1 MDPREVKDRILENI
15 NLSVKKLQSYFA
27 ACEDETPAIRNH
39 DRVLQ
44 RLCEHLDH
52 ALLYGLQD
60 ISSGYWVLV
69 VHFTRRE
76 AVKQIEEQEHVATLL
91 GRSRAWLYLALNENS
106 LESYLR
112 LFQENQSLLQKY
124 YYKNALVCSHDHLTL
139 FLTLVS
145 GLEFIRFEL
154 ELDVPYLDLA
164 PYMPEYYKPQYL
176 LDFEDRLPS
185 NARGSDS
192 LSLNSFNSANL
203 EWDDSA
209 IAPSSED
216 YDFGDAYP
224 ATRSVPSADW
234 EDGDLLHDGS
244 IFPCP
249 PPFVLRDPQS
259 HTRSSVRRH
268 NPFTPDLSSSDVT
281 PGPGAAAAA
290 ADTPDTS
297 DPVTQDSEV
306 DVTSLDTTL
315 SYNRPPGAAE
325 PASDSTDLS
334 AQDAADGLSTSEST
348 PVHGAA
354 KRRGADFTT
363 YTENNTELE
372 VIRMVRKKRVGKRK
386 KGRSEDDGG
395 QRPLLSTSEP
405 EDPDPGACN
414 GELEER
420 PADLGEPALR
430 LPKMQDTS
438 MERVGQPLAEVI
450 EKLNGQLD
458 PQSWSRHPSEATD
471 HSFRTRSPGETPG
484 GTPGQ
489 DVGKGLQDP
498 MDFYY
503 FTPESPDS
511 PAAGGG
517 HHDAPGQSQPTHVF
531 GGPEDAGQAEEGGG
545 GETSAKGSLED
556 HSGSTPLTTATGRK
570 GSPSLSIA
578 EDSGVEEGQGTP
590 PDAPHPCEFRVDN
603 NLLLLLMIHVFR
615 ENEEQLFKMFR
626 MSTGHMEGDV
636 QLVYVLLTDCYIY
649 FLRKGAA
656 DKPYMVEDAVSYN
669 ELDYISVGLDQQTV
683 TIVCTNRR
691 RQFLVDT
698 ADVSLTEI
706 FIAALKSAMI
716 NGCREPPYPGVLTDA
731 TMERLALAKFVSME
745 SKREASEVVMMYY
758 GLVHWEDPLDEA
770 VVTFN
775 AHSSRDQ
782 VVSKE
787 GVLHYKAS
795 TSYLGRETWKTCY
808 VVLSNGILY
817 QYPERTDVTPM
828 LSINLGGEQCGGCRR
843 ANSTDRAHSFQV
855 ILTEQPSLELS
866 AANEEDMADW
876 MQHLCQA
883 VSKGVIPQGGV
894 PSPCLPCCLVLTQDK
909 IITCHQDC
917 QTSFF
922 RALGITELMDLSSL
936 GMVDGKE
943 YCVMEFT
950 QERSHFLPPWVV
962 YFSCRAELERFGS
975 SVRAAWK
982 SIYQVDLP
990 DQEIPESSVRKCED
1004 ALSLIHS
1011 AWQRSDSLCRGRS
1024 SRDPW
1029 C

>member
-124 YYKNALVCSHDHLTL
+124 YYKNALVCSHDHLAL

-145 GLEFIRFEL
+145 GLEFIRFDL
-154 ELDVPYLDLA
+154 ELDAPYLDLA

-185 NARGSDS
+185 NVRGSDS
-192 LSLNSFNSANL
+192 LSLNSFNSINSTNL

-209 IAPSSED
+209 IAPSSE
-216 YDFGDAYP
+216 
-224 ATRSVPSADW
+224 
-234 EDGDLLHDGS
+234 
-244 IFPCP
+244 
-249 PPFVLRDPQS
+249 
-259 HTRSSVRRH
+259 
-268 NPFTPDLSSSDVT
+268 
-281 PGPGAAAAA
+281 GPGTA

-297 DPVTQDSEV
+297 DPITQDSELEV
-306 DVTSLDTTL
+306 TSSETPLSYHGPLQATHQDVT
-315 SYNRPPGAAE
+315 
-325 PASDSTDLS
+325 
-334 AQDAADGLSTSEST
+334 DGLSTSEST
-348 PVHGAA
+348 PVHGASR
-354 KRRGADFTT
+354 KMGGSTNFTT
-363 YTENNTELE
+363 YTESNSELE
-372 VIRMVRKKRVGKRK
+372 VIRIVRKKRGGKRK
-386 KGRSEDDGG
+386 KARSEDGG
-395 QRPLLSTSEP
+395 PRPLLSTSEP
-405 EDPDPGACN
+405 DDPESEQNASICN
-414 GELEER
+414 GDSEEKAGEL
-420 PADLGEPALR
+420 PEPALR

-438 MERVGQPLAEVI
+438 MERVGQPLSDVI

-458 PQSWSRHPSEATD
+458 SQSWDSPPEPTD

-484 GTPGQ
+484 DIQNQ
-489 DVGKGLQDP
+489 DISQGVQDP
-498 MDFYY
+498 RDFYY
-503 FTPESPDS
+503 FTPESPDT
-511 PAAGGG
+511 PTAGGG
-517 HHDAPGQSQPTHVF
+517 DNDAPSQSKPAHVP
-531 GGPEDAGQAEEGGG
+531 GGPEDAGQEEDEGTRGDSQIK
-545 GETSAKGSLED
+545 ELED
-556 HSGSTPLTTATGRK
+556 PSSKPTPTTTDSGGNS
-570 GSPSLSIA
+570 SPVLSLA
-578 EDSGVEEGQGTP
+578 EDSGVEEGQGSP
-590 PDAPHPCEFRVDN
+590 AEAPHPCEFRVDN

-626 MSTGHMEGDV
+626 MSTGHMEGDL
-636 QLVYVLLTDCYIY
+636 QLVYMLLTDCYIY
-649 FLRKGAA
+649 LLRKGAA
-656 DKPYMVEDAVSYN
+656 DKPYMVEEAVSYN
-669 ELDYISVGLDQQTV
+669 ELDYISVGLDQQAV
-683 TIVCTNRR
+683 TLVCTNRR

-698 ADVSLTEI
+698 ADQSLTEI
-706 FIAALKSAMI
+706 FISALKSAMI

-731 TMERLALAKFVSME
+731 TMERLALAKFVSQE
-745 SKREASEVVMMYY
+745 SKIEASQVVMLYY
-758 GLVHWEDPLDEA
+758 GLVHWEDPSDEA
-770 VVTFN
+770 IRSP
-775 AHSSRDQ
+775 APHCSSRDQ
-782 VVSKE
+782 AVSKE

-817 QYPERTDVTPM
+817 QYPERTDVIPL
-828 LSINLGGEQCGGCRR
+828 LSISLGGEQCGGCRR
-843 ANSTDRAHSFQV
+843 ANTTERAHSFQV
-855 ILTEQPSLELS
+855 ILTDQPSLELS
-866 AANEEDMADW
+866 ADNEEEMADW
-876 MQHLCQA
+876 MLHLCQA
-883 VSKGVIPQGGV
+883 VSKGVIPQGDV
-894 PSPCLPCCLVLTQDK
+894 PSPCIPCCLVQTQDK

-922 RALGITELMDLSSL
+922 RALGISELTDLSCVST
-936 GMVDGKE
+936 VDGKE
-943 YCVMEFT
+943 YCILEFT
-950 QERSHFLPPWVV
+950 QERSHFLLPWVL
-962 YFSCRAELERFGS
+962 YFSCRSELERFLS
-975 SVRAAWK
+975 SLRTTWK

-990 DQEIPESSVRKCED
+990 HKPIPESSVKKCED

-1011 AWQRSDSLCRGRS
+1011 SWQRSDSLCRGRS

>member
-76 AVKQIEEQEHVATLL
+76 AVKQIEDQQHVATLL

-112 LFQENQSLLQKY
+112 LFQENRSLLEKY

-145 GLEFIRFEL
+145 GLEFIRFDL
-154 ELDVPYLDLA
+154 ELDVPYLDVA

-185 NARGSDS
+185 NIRSSES
-192 LSLNSFNSANL
+192 LSLNSFNSINSTNL

-224 ATRSVPSADW
+224 AVPSVPSTDW
-234 EDGDLLHDGS
+234 EDGDPHDGS
-244 IFPCP
+244 SFPRSA
-249 PPFVLRDPQS
+249 PFVLNVPKTQGK
-259 HTRSSVRRH
+259 SSVQRC
-268 NPFTPDLSSSDVT
+268 NPFTQDVSPCDVT
-281 PGPGAAAAA
+281 PGPGTM

-297 DPVTQDSEV
+297 DPITQDSELE
-306 DVTSLDTTL
+306 VTSSETTQ
-315 SYNRPPGAAE
+315 SNNRPP
-325 PASDSTDLS
+325 
-334 AQDAADGLSTSEST
+334 QDTRQDVTDGLSTSEST
-348 PVHGAA
+348 PVHDAA
-354 KRRGADFTT
+354 WRTG
-363 YTENNTELE
+363 NNGKNAEDNCELE
-372 VIRMVRKKRVGKRK
+372 VIRIVRKKRGGKRK
-386 KGRSEDDGG
+386 KARSDDGP
-395 QRPLLSTSEP
+395 RPLLSTSEP
-405 EDPDPGACN
+405 DELDSEQNTGVCN
-414 GELEER
+414 GV
-420 PADLGEPALR
+420 AGDQAGEVAEPVLR

-438 MERVGQPLAEVI
+438 MELVGQPLSEVI

-458 PQSWSRHPSEATD
+458 PRNCDPHTETTD

-484 GTPGQ
+484 GFQSQ
-489 DVGKGLQDP
+489 DISHGAQDP
-498 MDFYY
+498 RDFYY
-503 FTPESPDS
+503 FTPESPDAA
-511 PAAGGG
+511 PAGGG
-517 HHDAPGQSQPTHVF
+517 DNDPAGQSQPAHVS
-531 GGPEDAGQAEEGGG
+531 GGPEDAGPEEGACGRPPAPELLDLSMPPNTG
-545 GETSAKGSLED
+545 SAGTS
-556 HSGSTPLTTATGRK
+556 
-570 GSPSLSIA
+570 SPVLSIA
-578 EDSGVEEGQGTP
+578 EDSEVEEGQGSP
-590 PDAPHPCEFRVDN
+590 AEAPHPCDFRVDN

-636 QLVYVLLTDCYIY
+636 QLIYVLLTDCYIY
-649 FLRKGAA
+649 LLRKGAA

-669 ELDYISVGLDQQTV
+669 ELDYVSVGLDQQAV
-683 TIVCTNRR
+683 TLVCTNRR

-698 ADVSLTEI
+698 ADLSLTEI
-706 FIAALKSAMI
+706 FISALKSAMI

-731 TMERLALAKFVSME
+731 TMERLALAKFVSQE
-745 SKREASEVVMMYY
+745 SKIEASDVVMLYY
-758 GLVHWEDPLDEA
+758 GLVHWEDPVDEA
-770 VVTFN
+770 MGPCVPTS
-775 AHSSRDQ
+775 SSRDQ
-782 VVSKE
+782 AVSKE

-817 QYPERTDVTPM
+817 QYPDRTDVIPL

-843 ANSTDRAHSFQV
+843 ANTTERAHSFQV
-855 ILTEQPSLELS
+855 ILADQPSLELS
-866 AANEEDMADW
+866 AANEEEMAEW
-876 MQHLCQA
+876 MLHLCQA
-883 VSKGVIPQGGV
+883 VSKGVTPQGDV
-894 PSPCLPCCLVLTQDK
+894 PSPCLPCCLVQTVDK
-909 IITCHQDC
+909 LITCHQDC

-922 RALGITELMDLSSL
+922 RALGVTELMDLCCVSI
-936 GMVDGKE
+936 VDGKE
-943 YCVMEFT
+943 YCVLEFT
-950 QERSHFLPPWVV
+950 QERSRCPPPWVL
-962 YFSCRAELERFGS
+962 YFSGRPELDRFLS

-990 DQEIPESSVRKCED
+990 HNLIPEPAVKKCED

-1011 AWQRSDSLCRGRS
+1011 SWQRSDSLCRGRA

>member
-60 ISSGYWVLV
+60 ISSGYWVFV

-76 AVKQIEEQEHVATLL
+76 AVKQIEDQQHVATLL

-124 YYKNALVCSHDHLTL
+124 YYKNALVCSHDHLAL

-145 GLEFIRFEL
+145 GLEFIRFDL

-185 NARGSDS
+185 NVRGSDS
-192 LSLNSFNSANL
+192 LSLNSFNSINSTNL

-216 YDFGDAYP
+216 GD
-224 ATRSVPSADW
+224 
-234 EDGDLLHDGS
+234 LHDGS
-244 IFPCP
+244 SFPSSA
-249 PPFVLRDPQS
+249 PFVLNGPKAQGK
-259 HTRSSVRRH
+259 SSVHRY
-268 NPFTPDLSSSDVT
+268 NPFTQDLSPSDVT
-281 PGPGAAAAA
+281 PGPGTA

-297 DPVTQDSEV
+297 DPITQDSELEV
-306 DVTSLDTTL
+306 VSSETALCYNRLPRAIHQDVT
-315 SYNRPPGAAE
+315 
-325 PASDSTDLS
+325 
-334 AQDAADGLSTSEST
+334 DGLSTSEST
-348 PVHGAA
+348 PVHGASQ
-354 KRRGADFTT
+354 KTGANFTT
-363 YTENNTELE
+363 YTENNSELE
-372 VIRMVRKKRVGKRK
+372 VIRIVRKKRGGKRK
-386 KGRSEDDGG
+386 KAHSEDGG
-395 QRPLLSTSEP
+395 PQPLLSTSEP
-405 EDPDPGACN
+405 DDPESEHNTRVCN
-414 GELEER
+414 GDVEEN
-420 PADLGEPALR
+420 AGEVTEPALR

-438 MERVGQPLAEVI
+438 MEQVGQPLSEVI
-450 EKLNGQLD
+450 EKLNGQLE
-458 PQSWSRHPSEATD
+458 PHSWDSHPEPSD
-471 HSFRTRSPGETPG
+471 HSFRTCSPGETPG
-484 GTPGQ
+484 AVQSQ
-489 DVGKGLQDP
+489 DISQGVQDP
-498 MDFYY
+498 RDFYY
-503 FTPESPDS
+503 FTPESPNT
-511 PAAGGG
+511 PTAGGG
-517 HHDAPGQSQPTHVF
+517 NNDPASQSKPAHVLS
-531 GGPEDAGQAEEGGG
+531 GPEDAGQEEEGTQGDTEIKEIIEDQSSKPLLSTDSGG
-545 GETSAKGSLED
+545 NS
-556 HSGSTPLTTATGRK
+556 
-570 GSPSLSIA
+570 SPVLSIA
-578 EDSGVEEGQGTP
+578 EDSGVEEGQGSP
-590 PDAPHPCEFRVDN
+590 AEAPHPCEFRVDN
-603 NLLLLLMIHVFR
+603 NLLLLLMLHVFR

-626 MSTGHMEGDV
+626 MSTGHTEGDL

-649 FLRKGAA
+649 LLRKGAA
-656 DKPYMVEDAVSYN
+656 DKPYMVEEAVSYN
-669 ELDYISVGLDQQTV
+669 ELDYVSVGLDQQAMTL
-683 TIVCTNRR
+683 VCTNRR

-698 ADVSLTEI
+698 ADQLLTEL
-706 FIAALKSAMI
+706 FISALKSAMI

-731 TMERLALAKFVSME
+731 TMERLSLAKFVSQE
-745 SKREASEVVMMYY
+745 SKIEASEVAMLYY
-758 GLVHWEDPLDEA
+758 GLVHWEDPFDEPLRSPESN
-770 VVTFN
+770 FF
-775 AHSSRDQ
+775 SRDQ
-782 VVSKE
+782 AVSKE

-817 QYPERTDVTPM
+817 QYPDRIDVIPL

-843 ANSTDRAHSFQV
+843 ANTTERAHSFQV
-855 ILTEQPSLELS
+855 ILTNQPSLELS
-866 AANEEDMADW
+866 AANEVEMADW
-876 MQHLCQA
+876 MLHLCQA
-883 VSKGVIPQGGV
+883 VSKGVIPQGDV
-894 PSPCLPCCLVLTQDK
+894 PSPCIPCCLVQTQDK

-922 RALGITELMDLSSL
+922 RALGISELTDLSCVST
-936 GMVDGKE
+936 VDGKE
-943 YCVMEFT
+943 YCILEFT
-950 QERSHFLPPWVV
+950 QERSHFLLPWVL
-962 YFSCRAELERFGS
+962 YFSCRQELERFLS
-975 SVRAAWK
+975 SLRSSWK

-990 DQEIPESSVRKCED
+990 HKLMPESSVKKCED

-1011 AWQRSDSLCRGRS
+1011 IWQRSDSLCRGRS

>member
-76 AVKQIEEQEHVATLL
+76 AVKQIEDQEHVATLL

-185 NARGSDS
+185 NVRGSDS
-192 LSLNSFNSANL
+192 LSLNSFNSINSTNL

-224 ATRSVPSADW
+224 AVPSVPSTDW
-234 EDGDLLHDGS
+234 EDGDLHDGGS
-244 IFPCP
+244 FPRSAP
-249 PPFVLRDPQS
+249 LVLNGLRA
-259 HTRSSVRRH
+259 HGKSSGHRY
-268 NPFTPDLSSSDVT
+268 NPFTQDVSPSDVT
-281 PGPGAAAAA
+281 PGPGTV

-297 DPVTQDSEV
+297 DPITQDSELEV
-306 DVTSLDTTL
+306 AASETLL
-315 SYNRPPGAAE
+315 SYNRSPRV
-325 PASDSTDLS
+325 TR
-334 AQDAADGLSTSEST
+334 QDVTDGLSTSDST
-348 PVHGAA
+348 PVHVASQKTGGNAN
-354 KRRGADFTT
+354 FST
-363 YTENNTELE
+363 YTENNSELE
-372 VIRMVRKKRVGKRK
+372 VIRIVRKKRGGKRK
-386 KGRSEDDGG
+386 KARSEDGG
-395 QRPLLSTSEP
+395 PRPLPSTSEP
-405 EDPDPGACN
+405 DDLEGEQNTSVCN
-414 GELEER
+414 GDAEEK
-420 PADLGEPALR
+420 AGGLSEPALR
-430 LPKMQDTS
+430 LAKMQDTS
-438 MERVGQPLAEVI
+438 MERVGQPLSDVI

-458 PQSWSRHPSEATD
+458 SQSWDSHPEPTD
-471 HSFRTRSPGETPG
+471 HSFRTGSPGETPG
-484 GTPGQ
+484 DNQSQ
-489 DVGKGLQDP
+489 DLNQGVQDP
-498 MDFYY
+498 RDFYY
-503 FTPESPDS
+503 FTPESPDAA
-511 PAAGGG
+511 AAGGG
-517 HHDAPGQSQPTHVF
+517 DHDPPSQSQPAHVLS
-531 GGPEDAGQAEEGGG
+531 GPEDAGQEEEGTQGDAHVA
-545 GETSAKGSLED
+545 ELLED
-556 HSGSTPLTTATGRK
+556 PSRKSLLTTDSG
-570 GSPSLSIA
+570 GNSSPVLSLA
-578 EDSGVEEGQGTP
+578 EDSGVEEGQGSP
-590 PDAPHPCEFRVDN
+590 GEAPHPCEFRVDN

-626 MSTGHMEGDV
+626 MSTGHMEGDL

-649 FLRKGAA
+649 LLRKGAA

-669 ELDYISVGLDQQTV
+669 ELDYVSVGLDQQAV
-683 TIVCTNRR
+683 TLVCTNRR

-698 ADVSLTEI
+698 ADQTLTEI
-706 FIAALKSAMI
+706 FISALKSAMI

-731 TMERLALAKFVSME
+731 TMERLALAKFVSQE
-745 SKREASEVVMMYY
+745 SKIEASDVVMHYY
-758 GLVHWEDPLDEA
+758 GLVHWDDPFDEA
-770 VVTFN
+770 QGPSEPNFL
-775 AHSSRDQ
+775 SRDQ
-782 VVSKE
+782 AVSKE

-795 TSYLGRETWKTCY
+795 TSYLGRATWKTCY
-808 VVLSNGILY
+808 VVLSKGILY
-817 QYPERTDVTPM
+817 QYPDRTDVIPL
-828 LSINLGGEQCGGCRR
+828 LSISLGGEQCGGCRR
-843 ANSTDRAHSFQV
+843 ANTMDRAHSFQV
-855 ILTEQPSLELS
+855 ILTDQPSLELS
-866 AANEEDMADW
+866 ADNEEEMADW
-876 MQHLCQA
+876 MLHLCQA
-883 VSKGVIPQGGV
+883 VSKGVVPQGDV
-894 PSPCLPCCLVLTQDK
+894 PSPCLPCCLVQTQNK

-922 RALGITELMDLSSL
+922 RALGVSELMDLSCVSTI
-936 GMVDGKE
+936 DGKE
-943 YCVMEFT
+943 YCVLEFA
-950 QERSHFLPPWVV
+950 QERRHFLLPWVL
-962 YFSCRAELERFGS
+962 YFSCRQELERFLS
-975 SVRAAWK
+975 SLRAAWK
-982 SIYQVDLP
+982 SIYQVELP
-990 DQEIPESSVRKCED
+990 HKLIPETSVKKCED

-1011 AWQRSDSLCRGRS
+1011 TWQRSDSLCRGRA

>member
-124 YYKNALVCSHDHLTL
+124 YYKNALVCSHDHLAL

-145 GLEFIRFEL
+145 GLEFIRFDL
-154 ELDVPYLDLA
+154 ELDAPYLDLA

-185 NARGSDS
+185 NVRGSDS
-192 LSLNSFNSANL
+192 LSLNSFNSINSTNL

-216 YDFGDAYP
+216 GD
-224 ATRSVPSADW
+224 
-234 EDGDLLHDGS
+234 LHDGS
-244 IFPCP
+244 SFPCSA
-249 PPFVLRDPQS
+249 PFVLNGPKTQGK
-259 HTRSSVRRH
+259 SSGHRY
-268 NPFTPDLSSSDVT
+268 NPFTQDLSPSDVT
-281 PGPGAAAAA
+281 SGPGTA

-297 DPVTQDSEV
+297 DPITQDSELEV
-306 DVTSLDTTL
+306 TSSETPLSYHGPLQATHQDVT
-315 SYNRPPGAAE
+315 
-325 PASDSTDLS
+325 
-334 AQDAADGLSTSEST
+334 DGLSTSEST
-348 PVHGAA
+348 PVHGASR
-354 KRRGADFTT
+354 KMGGSTNFTT
-363 YTENNTELE
+363 YTESNSELE
-372 VIRMVRKKRVGKRK
+372 VIRIVRKKRGGKRK
-386 KGRSEDDGG
+386 KARSEDGG
-395 QRPLLSTSEP
+395 PRPLLSTSEP
-405 EDPDPGACN
+405 DDPESEQNASICN
-414 GELEER
+414 GDSEEKAGEL
-420 PADLGEPALR
+420 PEPALR

-438 MERVGQPLAEVI
+438 MERVGQPLSDVI

-458 PQSWSRHPSEATD
+458 SQSWDSPPEPTD

-484 GTPGQ
+484 DIQNQ
-489 DVGKGLQDP
+489 DISQGVQDP
-498 MDFYY
+498 RDFYY
-503 FTPESPDS
+503 FTPESPDT
-511 PAAGGG
+511 PTAGGG
-517 HHDAPGQSQPTHVF
+517 DNDAPSQSKPAHVP
-531 GGPEDAGQAEEGGG
+531 GGPEDAGQEEDEGTRGDSQIK
-545 GETSAKGSLED
+545 ELED
-556 HSGSTPLTTATGRK
+556 PSSKPTPTTTDSGGNS
-570 GSPSLSIA
+570 SPVLSLA
-578 EDSGVEEGQGTP
+578 EDSGVEEGQGSP
-590 PDAPHPCEFRVDN
+590 AEAPHPCEFRVDN

-626 MSTGHMEGDV
+626 MSTGHMEGDL
-636 QLVYVLLTDCYIY
+636 QLVYMLLTDCYIY
-649 FLRKGAA
+649 LLRKGAA
-656 DKPYMVEDAVSYN
+656 DKPYMVEEAVSYN
-669 ELDYISVGLDQQTV
+669 ELDYISVGLDQQAV
-683 TIVCTNRR
+683 TLVCTNRR

-698 ADVSLTEI
+698 ADQSLTEI
-706 FIAALKSAMI
+706 FISALKSAMI

-731 TMERLALAKFVSME
+731 TMERLALAKFVSQE
-745 SKREASEVVMMYY
+745 SKIEASQVVMLYY
-758 GLVHWEDPLDEA
+758 GLVHWEDPSDEA
-770 VVTFN
+770 IRSP
-775 AHSSRDQ
+775 APHCSSRDQ
-782 VVSKE
+782 AVSKE

-817 QYPERTDVTPM
+817 QYPERTDVIPL
-828 LSINLGGEQCGGCRR
+828 LSISLGGEQCGGCRR
-843 ANSTDRAHSFQV
+843 ANTTERAHSFQV
-855 ILTEQPSLELS
+855 ILTDQPSLELS
-866 AANEEDMADW
+866 ADNEEEMADW
-876 MQHLCQA
+876 MLHLCQA
-883 VSKGVIPQGGV
+883 VSKGVIPQGDV
-894 PSPCLPCCLVLTQDK
+894 PSPCIPCCLVQTQDK

-922 RALGITELMDLSSL
+922 RALGISELTDLSCVST
-936 GMVDGKE
+936 VDGKE
-943 YCVMEFT
+943 YCILEFT
-950 QERSHFLPPWVV
+950 QERSHFLLPWVL
-962 YFSCRAELERFGS
+962 YFSCRSELERFLS
-975 SVRAAWK
+975 SLRTTWK

-990 DQEIPESSVRKCED
+990 HKPIPESSVKKCED

-1011 AWQRSDSLCRGRS
+1011 SWQRSDSLCRGRS

>member
-76 AVKQIEEQEHVATLL
+76 AVKQIEDQQHVATLL

-112 LFQENQSLLQKY
+112 LFQENRSLLEKY

-145 GLEFIRFEL
+145 GLEFIRFDL
-154 ELDVPYLDLA
+154 ELDVPYLDVA

-185 NARGSDS
+185 NIRGSDS
-192 LSLNSFNSANL
+192 LSLNSFNSINSTNL

-224 ATRSVPSADW
+224 AVPSVPSTDW
-234 EDGDLLHDGS
+234 E
-244 IFPCP
+244 
-249 PPFVLRDPQS
+249 
-259 HTRSSVRRH
+259 
-268 NPFTPDLSSSDVT
+268 
-281 PGPGAAAAA
+281 GPGTM

-297 DPVTQDSEV
+297 DPITQDSELEV
-306 DVTSLDTTL
+306 TSSETTQSNNQPPQDTRQDVT
-315 SYNRPPGAAE
+315 
-325 PASDSTDLS
+325 
-334 AQDAADGLSTSEST
+334 DGLSTSEST
-348 PVHGAA
+348 PVHDAA
-354 KRRGADFTT
+354 WKTGGNGKNAED
-363 YTENNTELE
+363 NCELE
-372 VIRMVRKKRVGKRK
+372 VIRIVRKKRGGKRK
-386 KGRSEDDGG
+386 KARSDDGP
-395 QRPLLSTSEP
+395 RPLLSTSEP
-405 EDPDPGACN
+405 DELDSEQNTTGVCN
-414 GELEER
+414 GVAGDQAAEV
-420 PADLGEPALR
+420 AEPVLR

-438 MERVGQPLAEVI
+438 MELVGQPLSKVI

-458 PQSWSRHPSEATD
+458 PRNCDPHTETTD

-484 GTPGQ
+484 GFQSQ
-489 DVGKGLQDP
+489 DISHGAQDP
-498 MDFYY
+498 RDFYY
-503 FTPESPDS
+503 FTPESPDAA
-511 PAAGGG
+511 PAGGG
-517 HHDAPGQSQPTHVF
+517 DNDPAGQSQPAHVP
-531 GGPEDAGQAEEGGG
+531 GGPEDAGPEEGACGG
-545 GETSAKGSLED
+545 PPAPELLED
-556 HSGSTPLTTATGRK
+556 TSMPPNTGSAGTS
-570 GSPSLSIA
+570 SPVLSIA
-578 EDSGVEEGQGTP
+578 EDSGVEEGQGSP
-590 PDAPHPCEFRVDN
+590 AEAPHPCDFRVDN

-626 MSTGHMEGDV
+626 MSTGHMEGDL

-649 FLRKGAA
+649 LLRKGAA

-669 ELDYISVGLDQQTV
+669 ELDYVSVGLDQQAV
-683 TIVCTNRR
+683 TLVCTNRR

-698 ADVSLTEI
+698 ADLSLTEI
-706 FIAALKSAMI
+706 FISALKSAMI

-731 TMERLALAKFVSME
+731 TMERLALAKFVSQE
-745 SKREASEVVMMYY
+745 SKIEASDVVMLYY
-758 GLVHWEDPLDEA
+758 GLVHWEDSVDEA
-770 VVTFN
+770 MGPSVPTS
-775 AHSSRDQ
+775 SSRDQ
-782 VVSKE
+782 AVSKE

-817 QYPERTDVTPM
+817 QYPDRTDVIPL

-843 ANSTDRAHSFQV
+843 ANTTERAHSFQV
-855 ILTEQPSLELS
+855 ILADQPSLELS
-866 AANEEDMADW
+866 AANEEEMAEW
-876 MQHLCQA
+876 MLHLCQA
-883 VSKGVIPQGGV
+883 VSKGVTPQGDV
-894 PSPCLPCCLVLTQDK
+894 PSPCLPCCLVQTADK
-909 IITCHQDC
+909 LITCHQDC

-922 RALGITELMDLSSL
+922 RALGVTELMDLCCVSS
-936 GMVDGKE
+936 VDGKE
-943 YCVMEFT
+943 YCVLEFT
-950 QERSHFLPPWVV
+950 QERSRCPPPWVL
-962 YFSCRAELERFGS
+962 YFSGPPELERFLS

-990 DQEIPESSVRKCED
+990 HTLIPQPAVKKCED

-1011 AWQRSDSLCRGRS
+1011 SWQRSDSLCRGRA

>member
-1 MDPREVKDRILENI
+1 
-15 NLSVKKLQSYFA
+15 
-27 ACEDETPAIRNH
+27 
-39 DRVLQ
+39 
-44 RLCEHLDH
+44 
-52 ALLYGLQD
+52 
-60 ISSGYWVLV
+60 
-69 VHFTRRE
+69 
-76 AVKQIEEQEHVATLL
+76 
-91 GRSRAWLYLALNENS
+91 
-106 LESYLR
+106 
-112 LFQENQSLLQKY
+112 
-124 YYKNALVCSHDHLTL
+124 
-139 FLTLVS
+139 
-145 GLEFIRFEL
+145 
-154 ELDVPYLDLA
+154 
-164 PYMPEYYKPQYL
+164 MPEYYKPQYL
-176 LDFEDRLPS
+176 LDFEERLPT

-192 LSLNSFNSANL
+192 LSLNSFNSMNSANL

-209 IAPSSED
+209 IAPSSE
-216 YDFGDAYP
+216 
-224 ATRSVPSADW
+224 
-234 EDGDLLHDGS
+234 
-244 IFPCP
+244 
-249 PPFVLRDPQS
+249 
-259 HTRSSVRRH
+259 
-268 NPFTPDLSSSDVT
+268 
-281 PGPGAAAAA
+281 GPGTA

-297 DPVTQDSEV
+297 DPITQDSEV

-315 SYNRPPGAAE
+315 SYNRHPKITE
-325 PASDSTDLS
+325 PASDVTKLST
-334 AQDAADGLSTSEST
+334 QDVVDGLSTSEST
-348 PVHGAA
+348 PVHNSV
-354 KRRGADFTT
+354 KRKGVNATFTT
-363 YTENNTELE
+363 YTENNSELE
-372 VIRMVRKKRVGKRK
+372 VIRMVRKKRTGKRK
-386 KGRSEDDGG
+386 KGRSEENG
-395 QRPLLSTSEP
+395 QRPLPSTSEP
-405 EDPDPGACN
+405 EDPDPEHKHIVCN
-414 GELEER
+414 GELEVK
-420 PADLGEPALR
+420 PADVTEPALR
-430 LPKMQDTS
+430 LAKMQDTS
-438 MERVGQPLAEVI
+438 MERVGQPLTEVI

-458 PQSWSRHPSEATD
+458 PQIWSRNPEATD
-471 HSFRTRSPGETPG
+471 HSFRTCSPGETPG
-484 GTPGQ
+484 TTPGQ
-489 DVGKGLQDP
+489 DVSKSLQDP

-503 FTPESPDS
+503 FTPESPNS
-511 PAAGGG
+511 PATSGGD
-517 HHDAPGQSQPTHVF
+517 HDSSGQSQPTHVF
-531 GGPEDAGQAEEGGG
+531 GGPEDAGQAEEGRG
-545 GETSAKGSLED
+545 GETPAKESIEE
-556 HSGSTPLTTATGRK
+556 HSSQTLLTTGGK

-578 EDSGVEEGQGTP
+578 EDSGVEEGQGSPT
-590 PDAPHPCEFRVDN
+590 DTPHPCEFRVDN

-626 MSTGHMEGDV
+626 MSTGHMEGDL

-649 FLRKGAA
+649 LLRKGAA

-698 ADVSLTEI
+698 ADIALTEI

-731 TMERLALAKFVSME
+731 TMERLALAKFVSQE
-745 SKREASEVVMMYY
+745 SKREASEVAMTYY
-758 GLVHWEDPLDEA
+758 GLVHWEDPLDE
-770 VVTFN
+770 TSGSYDSL
-775 AHSSRDQ
+775 SSRDH

-817 QYPERTDVTPM
+817 QYPDRTDVIPM

-883 VSKGVIPQGGV
+883 VSKGVIPQGGI

-922 RALGITELMDLSSL
+922 RALGISELTDLSSL
-936 GMVDGKE
+936 GTVDGKE
-943 YCVMEFT
+943 YCFMEFT

-962 YFSCRAELERFGS
+962 YFSCRSELDRFVS
-975 SVRAAWK
+975 SVRTAWK

-990 DQEIPESSVRKCED
+990 YKEIPESSVKKCED

>member
-145 GLEFIRFEL
+145 GLEFIRFDL
-154 ELDVPYLDLA
+154 EMDAPYLDLA

-185 NARGSDS
+185 NVRGSDS
-192 LSLNSFNSANL
+192 LSLNSFNSMNSTNL

-216 YDFGDAYP
+216 GD
-224 ATRSVPSADW
+224 
-234 EDGDLLHDGS
+234 LHDGGS
-244 IFPCP
+244 FPCSAA
-249 PPFVLRDPQS
+249 PFVLNGPKTQGK
-259 HTRSSVRRH
+259 SSVHRY
-268 NPFTPDLSSSDVT
+268 NPFTQDLSPSDVT
-281 PGPGAAAAA
+281 SGPGTA

-297 DPVTQDSEV
+297 DPITQDSELEV
-306 DVTSLDTTL
+306 TSSDTPLSYKRPPQAARQDVT
-315 SYNRPPGAAE
+315 
-325 PASDSTDLS
+325 
-334 AQDAADGLSTSEST
+334 DGLSTSEST
-348 PVHGAA
+348 PVHGASRKTGGNA
-354 KRRGADFTT
+354 NYTT
-363 YTENNTELE
+363 YTENNSELE
-372 VIRMVRKKRVGKRK
+372 VIRIVRKKRGGKRK
-386 KGRSEDDGG
+386 KVRSEDGG
-395 QRPLLSTSEP
+395 PRPLLSTSEP
-405 EDPDPGACN
+405 DDLESEQNVGVCN
-414 GELEER
+414 GDTEEQTGELAET
-420 PADLGEPALR
+420 ALR

-438 MERVGQPLAEVI
+438 MERVGQPLSDVI

-458 PQSWSRHPSEATD
+458 SQNWDSHQEPTN
-471 HSFRTRSPGETPG
+471 HSFRTCSPGETPG
-484 GTPGQ
+484 GLQSQ
-489 DVGKGLQDP
+489 DVSQGVQDP
-498 MDFYY
+498 RDFYY
-503 FTPESPDS
+503 FTPESPDA
-511 PAAGGG
+511 PTAGSG
-517 HHDAPGQSQPTHVF
+517 DNDLTSQSQPAHVLS
-531 GGPEDAGQAEEGGG
+531 GPEDDGQEEEGGTRG
-545 GETSAKGSLED
+545 DAQIKELED
-556 HSGSTPLTTATGRK
+556 PSSKPLLTTTDSG
-570 GSPSLSIA
+570 GNSSPVLSLA
-578 EDSGVEEGQGTP
+578 EDSGVEEGQGSP
-590 PDAPHPCEFRVDN
+590 GEAPHPCEFRVDN
-603 NLLLLLMIHVFR
+603 NLLLLLMLHVFR

-626 MSTGHMEGDV
+626 MSTGHMEGDM

-649 FLRKGAA
+649 LLRKGSA

-669 ELDYISVGLDQQTV
+669 ELDYISVGLDQQAV
-683 TIVCTNRR
+683 TLVCTNRR

-698 ADVSLTEI
+698 ADQSLTEI
-706 FIAALKSAMI
+706 FISALKSAMI

-731 TMERLALAKFVSME
+731 TMERLALAKFVSQE
-745 SKREASEVVMMYY
+745 TKIEASKVVMLYY
-758 GLVHWEDPLDEA
+758 GLVHWEDPSDDAQGSSAPNL
-770 VVTFN
+770 
-775 AHSSRDQ
+775 SRDQ
-782 VVSKE
+782 TVSKE

-795 TSYLGRETWKTCY
+795 VSYLGRDTWKTCY

-817 QYPERTDVTPM
+817 QYPDRTDVIPL

-843 ANSTDRAHSFQV
+843 ANTTERAHSFQV
-855 ILTEQPSLELS
+855 ILTDQPSLELS
-866 AANEEDMADW
+866 AANEEEMADW
-876 MQHLCQA
+876 MLHLCQA
-883 VSKGVIPQGGV
+883 VSKGVVPQGDV
-894 PSPCLPCCLVLTQDK
+894 PSPCIPCCLVQTQDK

-922 RALGITELMDLSSL
+922 RALGSSELMDLSCVGS
-936 GMVDGKE
+936 VEGKE
-943 YCVMEFT
+943 YCILEFT
-950 QERSHFLPPWVV
+950 QERSHFLLPWVL
-962 YFSCRAELERFGS
+962 YFSCRPELERFLTS
-975 SVRAAWK
+975 LRTAWK
-982 SIYQVDLP
+982 SIYQVELP
-990 DQEIPESSVRKCED
+990 HKPIPESSLKKCED

-1011 AWQRSDSLCRGRS
+1011 TWQRSDSLCRGRS

>member
-76 AVKQIEEQEHVATLL
+76 AVKQIEEQQHVATLL

-154 ELDVPYLDLA
+154 EMDVPYLDLA

-185 NARGSDS
+185 NTRGSDS
-192 LSLNSFNSANL
+192 LSLNSFNSINSANL

-216 YDFGDAYP
+216 
-224 ATRSVPSADW
+224 
-234 EDGDLLHDGS
+234 GDLHDDG
-244 IFPCP
+244 IFPRP
-249 PPFVLRDPQS
+249 PPFVLHHPKSQM
-259 HTRSSVRRH
+259 RSSVHRY
-268 NPFTPDLSSSDVT
+268 NPFTQDLSSSGVT
-281 PGPGAAAAA
+281 PGPGTAAE
-290 ADTPDTS
+290 TPDTS
-297 DPVTQDSEV
+297 DPITQDSEI

-315 SYNRPPGAAE
+315 SYNHPPRTTE
-325 PASDSTDLS
+325 PTSDSTDLS
-334 AQDAADGLSTSEST
+334 TQDVIDGLSTSEST
-348 PVHGAA
+348 PVHSAAKKKGAA
-354 KRRGADFTT
+354 FTT
-363 YTENNTELE
+363 YTENNAELE
-372 VIRMVRKKRVGKRK
+372 VIRMVRKKPSGKRK
-386 KGRSEDDGG
+386 KGRSVDGN
-395 QRPLLSTSEP
+395 QRPLLSTSEA
-405 EDPDPGACN
+405 EDPDPEHKSNVCN
-414 GELEER
+414 GEVEEK
-420 PADLGEPALR
+420 PADLSEPALR

-438 MERVGQPLAEVI
+438 MESVGQPLTEVI

-458 PQSWSRHPSEATD
+458 PQSWSCNPEATD
-471 HSFRTRSPGETPG
+471 HSFRTCSPGETPG
-484 GTPGQ
+484 DPRSQ
-489 DVGKGLQDP
+489 DSSKGLQNP

-503 FTPESPDS
+503 FTPESPNS
-511 PAAGGG
+511 LAAGGG
-517 HHDAPGQSQPTHVF
+517 DHDSPGQSQPTHVF
-531 GGPEDAGQAEEGGG
+531 GGPEDVGQEEEGGG
-545 GETSAKGSLED
+545 GETSAKGSLEE
-556 HSGSTPLTTATGRK
+556 HSGQTMLTTSSGGK

-578 EDSGVEEGQGTP
+578 EDSGVEEGQGSPT
-590 PDAPHPCEFRVDN
+590 DAPHPCEFRVDN

-626 MSTGHMEGDV
+626 MSTGHMEGDL
-636 QLVYVLLTDCYIY
+636 QLLYVLLTDCYIY

-698 ADVSLTEI
+698 ADIALTEI

-731 TMERLALAKFVSME
+731 TMERLALAKFVSLE
-745 SKREASEVVMMYY
+745 SKREASEVVMLYY

-770 VVTFN
+770 VGSFGS
-775 AHSSRDQ
+775 HLSRDQ

-787 GVLHYKAS
+787 GVLHYKAG
-795 TSYLGRETWKTCY
+795 TSYLGRDPWKPCY

-843 ANSTDRAHSFQV
+843 ANSTDRAHSFQI

-866 AANEEDMADW
+866 AANDEDMADW

-922 RALGITELMDLSSL
+922 RALGISELTDLSAL
-936 GMVDGKE
+936 GTVDGKE

-950 QERSHFLPPWVV
+950 QERSHFLPPWVM
-962 YFSCRAELERFGS
+962 YFSCRPELDRFIS
-975 SVRAAWK
+975 TVQAAWK

-990 DQEIPESSVRKCED
+990 HTSIPESSVKKCED
-1004 ALSLIHS
+1004 ALALIHS
-1011 AWQRSDSLCRGRS
+1011 AWQRSDSLYRGRS

>member
-124 YYKNALVCSHDHLTL
+124 YYKNALVCSHDHLAL

-145 GLEFIRFEL
+145 GLEFIRFDL
-154 ELDVPYLDLA
+154 ELDAPYLDLA

-185 NARGSDS
+185 NVRGSDS
-192 LSLNSFNSANL
+192 LSLNSFNSINSTNL

-224 ATRSVPSADW
+224 AVPSVPSTDW
-234 EDGDLLHDGS
+234 E
-244 IFPCP
+244 
-249 PPFVLRDPQS
+249 
-259 HTRSSVRRH
+259 
-268 NPFTPDLSSSDVT
+268 
-281 PGPGAAAAA
+281 GPGTA

-297 DPVTQDSEV
+297 DPITQDSELEV
-306 DVTSLDTTL
+306 TSSETPLSYHGPLQATHQDVT
-315 SYNRPPGAAE
+315 
-325 PASDSTDLS
+325 
-334 AQDAADGLSTSEST
+334 DGLSTSEST
-348 PVHGAA
+348 PVHGASR
-354 KRRGADFTT
+354 KMGGSTNFTT
-363 YTENNTELE
+363 YTESNSELE
-372 VIRMVRKKRVGKRK
+372 VIRIVRKKRGGKRK
-386 KGRSEDDGG
+386 KARSEDGG
-395 QRPLLSTSEP
+395 PRPLLSTSEP
-405 EDPDPGACN
+405 DDPESEQNASICN
-414 GELEER
+414 GDSEEKAGEL
-420 PADLGEPALR
+420 PEPALR

-438 MERVGQPLAEVI
+438 MERVGQPLSDVI

-458 PQSWSRHPSEATD
+458 SQSWDSPPEPTD

-484 GTPGQ
+484 DIQNQ
-489 DVGKGLQDP
+489 DISQGVQDP
-498 MDFYY
+498 RDFYY
-503 FTPESPDS
+503 FTPESPDT
-511 PAAGGG
+511 PTAGGG
-517 HHDAPGQSQPTHVF
+517 DNDAPSQSKPAHVP
-531 GGPEDAGQAEEGGG
+531 GGPEDAGQEEDEGTRGDSQIK
-545 GETSAKGSLED
+545 ELED
-556 HSGSTPLTTATGRK
+556 PSSKPTPTTTDSGGNS
-570 GSPSLSIA
+570 SPVLSLA
-578 EDSGVEEGQGTP
+578 EDSGVEEGQGSP
-590 PDAPHPCEFRVDN
+590 AEAPHPCEFRVDN

-626 MSTGHMEGDV
+626 MSTGHMEGDL
-636 QLVYVLLTDCYIY
+636 QLVYMLLTDCYIY
-649 FLRKGAA
+649 LLRKGAA
-656 DKPYMVEDAVSYN
+656 DKPYMVEEAVSYN
-669 ELDYISVGLDQQTV
+669 ELDYISVGLDQQAV
-683 TIVCTNRR
+683 TLVCTNRR

-698 ADVSLTEI
+698 ADQSLTEI
-706 FIAALKSAMI
+706 FISALKSAMI

-731 TMERLALAKFVSME
+731 TMERLALAKFVSQE
-745 SKREASEVVMMYY
+745 SKIEASQVVMLYY
-758 GLVHWEDPLDEA
+758 GLVHWEDPSDEA
-770 VVTFN
+770 IRSP
-775 AHSSRDQ
+775 APHCSSRDQ
-782 VVSKE
+782 AVSKE

-817 QYPERTDVTPM
+817 QYPERTDVIPL
-828 LSINLGGEQCGGCRR
+828 LSISLGGEQCGGCRR
-843 ANSTDRAHSFQV
+843 ANTTERAHSFQV
-855 ILTEQPSLELS
+855 ILTDQPSLELS
-866 AANEEDMADW
+866 ADNEEEMADW
-876 MQHLCQA
+876 MLHLCQA
-883 VSKGVIPQGGV
+883 VSKGVIPQGDV
-894 PSPCLPCCLVLTQDK
+894 PSPCIPCCLVQTQDK

-922 RALGITELMDLSSL
+922 RALGISELTDLSCVST
-936 GMVDGKE
+936 VDGKE
-943 YCVMEFT
+943 YCILEFT
-950 QERSHFLPPWVV
+950 QERSHFLLPWVL
-962 YFSCRAELERFGS
+962 YFSCRSELERFLS
-975 SVRAAWK
+975 SLRTTWK

-990 DQEIPESSVRKCED
+990 HKPIPESSVKKCED

-1011 AWQRSDSLCRGRS
+1011 SWQRSDSLCRGRS

>member
-76 AVKQIEEQEHVATLL
+76 AVKQIEDQQHVATLL

-185 NARGSDS
+185 NVRGSDS
-192 LSLNSFNSANL
+192 LSLNSFNSINSTNL

-209 IAPSSED
+209 IAPSSEE
-216 YDFGDAYP
+216 GD
-224 ATRSVPSADW
+224 
-234 EDGDLLHDGS
+234 LHDGGS
-244 IFPCP
+244 FPSSA
-249 PPFVLRDPQS
+249 PFVLNGPKTQGKI
-259 HTRSSVRRH
+259 SVHRH
-268 NPFTPDLSSSDVT
+268 NPFTQDLSPSDVT
-281 PGPGAAAAA
+281 PGPGTA

-297 DPVTQDSEV
+297 DPITQDSELE
-306 DVTSLDTTL
+306 VTSSETPL
-315 SYNRPPGAAE
+315 SYNRPLQGAH
-325 PASDSTDLS
+325 
-334 AQDAADGLSTSEST
+334 QDVSDGLSTSEST
-348 PVHGAA
+348 PVHGASQKTGGSA
-354 KRRGADFTT
+354 NFTT
-363 YTENNTELE
+363 YTENNCELE
-372 VIRMVRKKRVGKRK
+372 VIRIVRKKRSGKRK
-386 KGRSEDDGG
+386 KAHSEDGG
-395 QRPLLSTSEP
+395 PPPLLSTSEP
-405 EDPDPGACN
+405 DDLESEQNTSVCN
-414 GELEER
+414 GDMEMKASELT
-420 PADLGEPALR
+420 EPALR

-438 MERVGQPLAEVI
+438 MERVGQPLSDVI
-450 EKLNGQLD
+450 EKLNGQLN
-458 PQSWSRHPSEATD
+458 PQSWDSHLEPTD
-471 HSFRTRSPGETPG
+471 HSFRTGSPGETPG
-484 GTPGQ
+484 AIPSQ
-489 DVGKGLQDP
+489 DLSQGMQDP
-498 MDFYY
+498 RDFYY
-503 FTPESPDS
+503 FTPESPDAS
-511 PAAGGG
+511 TTGGG
-517 HHDAPGQSQPTHVF
+517 DHDPAGQSQPAHVP
-531 GGPEDAGQAEEGGG
+531 GGPEDARQEEGTQGDSQIKELLKEPLLPTDSGG
-545 GETSAKGSLED
+545 NS
-556 HSGSTPLTTATGRK
+556 
-570 GSPSLSIA
+570 SPVLSIA
-578 EDSGVEEGQGTP
+578 EDSGVEEGQGSP
-590 PDAPHPCEFRVDN
+590 AEAPHPCEFRVDN

-626 MSTGHMEGDV
+626 MSTGHMEGDL

-649 FLRKGAA
+649 LLRKGAA

-669 ELDYISVGLDQQTV
+669 ELDYVSVGLDQQAV
-683 TIVCTNRR
+683 TLVCTNRR

-698 ADVSLTEI
+698 ADQSLTEI
-706 FIAALKSAMI
+706 FISALKSAMI

-731 TMERLALAKFVSME
+731 TMERLALAKFVSQE
-745 SKREASEVVMMYY
+745 SKIEASEVVMRYY
-758 GLVHWEDPLDEA
+758 GLVHWEDPLEETVA
-770 VVTFN
+770 PSAPNCSFREQS
-775 AHSSRDQ
+775 A
-782 VVSKE
+782 SKE
-787 GVLHYKAS
+787 GVLYYKAS
-795 TSYLGRETWKTCY
+795 TSYLGRETWKACY

-817 QYPERTDVTPM
+817 QYPDRTDVIPL

-843 ANSTDRAHSFQV
+843 ANTTERAHTFQV
-855 ILTEQPSLELS
+855 ILTDQPSLELS
-866 AANEEDMADW
+866 ADNEEEMADW
-876 MQHLCQA
+876 MLHLCQA
-883 VSKGVIPQGGV
+883 VSKGVIPQGDV
-894 PSPCLPCCLVLTQDK
+894 PSPCIPCCLVLTGDK

-922 RALGITELMDLSSL
+922 RALGISELTDLSCVST
-936 GMVDGKE
+936 VDGKE
-943 YCVMEFT
+943 YCTLEFA
-950 QERSHFLPPWVV
+950 QERRHFLFPWVL
-962 YFSCRAELERFGS
+962 YFSCTQELERFLS
-975 SVRAAWK
+975 CLRAAWK

-990 DQEIPESSVRKCED
+990 HKLLPESSVKKCED

-1011 AWQRSDSLCRGRS
+1011 IWQRSDSLCRGRS

>member
-1 MDPREVKDRILENI
+1 MELMGLIPIEIQSTAPPSAVWDVQLLRTDSRLHRLDIFYAQ
-15 NLSVKKLQSYFA
+15 LQSYFA

-76 AVKQIEEQEHVATLL
+76 AVKQIEEQQHVATLL

-154 ELDVPYLDLA
+154 EMDVPYLDLA

-185 NARGSDS
+185 NTRGSDS
-192 LSLNSFNSANL
+192 LSLNSFNSINSANL

-224 ATRSVPSADW
+224 AAQSVPSTDW
-234 EDGDLLHDGS
+234 EDGDLHDDG
-244 IFPCP
+244 IFPRP
-249 PPFVLRDPQS
+249 PPFVLHHPKSQM
-259 HTRSSVRRH
+259 RSSVHRY
-268 NPFTPDLSSSDVT
+268 NPFTQDLSSSGVT
-281 PGPGAAAAA
+281 PGPGTAAE
-290 ADTPDTS
+290 TPDTS
-297 DPVTQDSEV
+297 DPITQDSEI

-315 SYNRPPGAAE
+315 SYNHPPRTTE
-325 PASDSTDLS
+325 PTSDSTDLS
-334 AQDAADGLSTSEST
+334 TQDVIDGLSTSEST
-348 PVHGAA
+348 PVHSAAKKKGAA
-354 KRRGADFTT
+354 FTT
-363 YTENNTELE
+363 YTENNAELE
-372 VIRMVRKKRVGKRK
+372 VIRACAVG
-386 KGRSEDDGG
+386 
-395 QRPLLSTSEP
+395 
-405 EDPDPGACN
+405 GAKVFIWE
-414 GELEER
+414 GDW
-420 PADLGEPALR
+420 PVVWLGMAG
-430 LPKMQDTS
+430 S
-438 MERVGQPLAEVI
+438 VG
-450 EKLNGQLD
+450 
-458 PQSWSRHPSEATD
+458 H
-471 HSFRTRSPGETPG
+471 
-484 GTPGQ
+484 
-489 DVGKGLQDP
+489 
-498 MDFYY
+498 
-503 FTPESPDS
+503 
-511 PAAGGG
+511 
-517 HHDAPGQSQPTHVF
+517 
-531 GGPEDAGQAEEGGG
+531 
-545 GETSAKGSLED
+545 TSA
-556 HSGSTPLTTATGRK
+556 HN
-570 GSPSLSIA
+570 PSFCL
-578 EDSGVEEGQGTP
+578 
-590 PDAPHPCEFRVDN
+590 FRVDN

-626 MSTGHMEGDV
+626 MSTGHMEGDL
-636 QLVYVLLTDCYIY
+636 QLLYVLLTDCYIY

-698 ADVSLTEI
+698 ADIALTEI

-731 TMERLALAKFVSME
+731 TMERLALAKFVSLE
-745 SKREASEVVMMYY
+745 SKREASEVVMLYYGLYY

-770 VVTFN
+770 VGSFGS
-775 AHSSRDQ
+775 HLSRDQ

-787 GVLHYKAS
+787 GVLHYKAG
-795 TSYLGRETWKTCY
+795 TSYLGRDPWKPCY

-843 ANSTDRAHSFQV
+843 ANSTDRAHSFQI

-866 AANEEDMADW
+866 AANDEDMADW

-922 RALGITELMDLSSL
+922 RALGISELTDLSAL
-936 GMVDGKE
+936 GTVDGKE

-950 QERSHFLPPWVV
+950 QERSHFLPPWVM
-962 YFSCRAELERFGS
+962 YFSCRPELDRFIS
-975 SVRAAWK
+975 TVQAAWK

-990 DQEIPESSVRKCED
+990 HTSIPESSVKKCED
-1004 ALSLIHS
+1004 ALALIHS
-1011 AWQRSDSLCRGRS
+1011 AWQRSDSLYRGRS

>member
-76 AVKQIEEQEHVATLL
+76 AVKQIEEQQHVATLL

-112 LFQENQSLLQKY
+112 LFQENQTLLQKY

-145 GLEFIRFEL
+145 GLEFIRFDL

-185 NARGSDS
+185 NIRGSDS
-192 LSLNSFNSANL
+192 LSLNSFNSINSANL

-216 YDFGDAYP
+216 GE
-224 ATRSVPSADW
+224 VP
-234 EDGDLLHDGS
+234 DGS
-244 IFPCP
+244 SFPCP
-249 PPFVLRDPQS
+249 PPFLLAGLKS
-259 HTRSSVRRH
+259 HSGNLVHRY
-268 NPFTPDLSSSDVT
+268 NPFTQDLSSSDVT
-281 PGPGAAAAA
+281 PGPGTA

-297 DPVTQDSEV
+297 DPITQDSEV
-306 DVTSLDTTL
+306 DVTSLSNTTL
-315 SYNRPPGAAE
+315 SYNQPTRASEA
-325 PASDSTDLS
+325 ASDSTDLS
-334 AQDAADGLSTSEST
+334 TQDVADGLSTSEST
-348 PVHGAA
+348 PVHSASRKA
-354 KRRGADFTT
+354 NFTT
-363 YTENNTELE
+363 YTENHAELE
-372 VIRMVRKKRVGKRK
+372 VIRMVRKKRGGKRK
-386 KGRSEDDGG
+386 KVRSEDGG
-395 QRPLLSTSEP
+395 PRSLLSTSEP
-405 EDPDPGACN
+405 EEPDPNQRQVVCN
-414 GELEER
+414 GEMTEKPTELV
-420 PADLGEPALR
+420 EPALR
-430 LPKMQDTS
+430 LAKMQDTS
-438 MERVGQPLAEVI
+438 MERVGQPLTEVI

-458 PQSWSRHPSEATD
+458 PQSWSCNPESTD
-471 HSFRTRSPGETPG
+471 HPFRTCSPGETPG
-484 GTPGQ
+484 DPQSQ
-489 DVGKGLQDP
+489 DVSKGLQDP

-503 FTPESPDS
+503 FTPESPYS
-511 PAAGGG
+511 ATAGGG
-517 HHDAPGQSQPTHVF
+517 DNDSPGPSQPTHVF
-531 GGPEDAGQAEEGGG
+531 GGLEDVGQTEEGRGS
-545 GETSAKGSLED
+545 ETSPTEPIED
-556 HSGSTPLTTATGRK
+556 QSSQTLLTTGSGGK
-570 GSPSLSIA
+570 GSPSLSVA
-578 EDSGVEEGQGTP
+578 EDSGVEEGQGSPT
-590 PDAPHPCEFRVDN
+590 DAPHPCEFRVDN

-626 MSTGHMEGDV
+626 MSTGHMEGDL

-649 FLRKGAA
+649 LLRKGAA

-669 ELDYISVGLDQQTV
+669 ELDYVSVGLDQQAV

-706 FIAALKSAMI
+706 FISALKSAMI

-731 TMERLALAKFVSME
+731 TMERLALAKFVSQE
-745 SKREASEVVMMYY
+745 SKREASEVVMLYY
-758 GLVHWEDPLDEA
+758 GLVHWEDPLDEMLGSDVPA
-770 VVTFN
+770 TKDQTVT
-775 AHSSRDQ
+775 
-782 VVSKE
+782 KE
-787 GVLHYKAS
+787 GVLHYRAG
-795 TSYLGRETWKTCY
+795 TSLLGWETWKSCY

-817 QYPERTDVTPM
+817 QYPDRTDVIPM

-843 ANSTDRAHSFQV
+843 ANTTERPHSFQV
-855 ILTEQPSLELS
+855 ILTDQPSLELS

-876 MQHLCQA
+876 MLHLCQA

-894 PSPCLPCCLVLTQDK
+894 PSPCLPCCLVLTDDK
-909 IITCHQDC
+909 LITCHQDC

-922 RALGITELMDLSSL
+922 RALGVCNLMDLSSL
-936 GMVDGKE
+936 GTVDGKE
-943 YCVMEFT
+943 YCVMEFA
-950 QERSHFLPPWVV
+950 QECSTFLPPWVV
-962 YFSCRAELERFGS
+962 YFSCRQELERFISIVGAS
-975 SVRAAWK
+975 WK

-990 DQEIPESSVRKCED
+990 HKPVCESSVKKCEE